1 MTQTR
6 LRKMCVRQSVLSS
19 THMTTLSIA
28 IRVVKKGFSCE
39 LNVCHKLV
47 SIWWMREQTCLQT
60 KECQVYQFES
70 STNISRQFENA
81 HQTILRLVSNSSF
94 LKSCDHPSEALRNFL
109 QLLRLFIR
117 QFTIPLCVNFLA
129 SRYFSV
135 AVAEIRYSNFL
146 PHSSAIVSFNLH
158 LRWVRP
164 KYTGS
169 RMLMVRPDLQVP
181 SISST
186 LKPYSEFFQPFWHH
200 PRVTSRIIFVSD
212 EQQDIP
218 NSVLFFNSS
227 PSRIFSNCLS
237 HKTPTSGWPFKFRS
251 RGTTG
256 SSMSDQYFGHVCRR
270 KRIHISGHSGFGFL
284 SHFWSVLHFS
294 WVSADTASPACPVQ
308 SGSLGMTSITFAPV
322 ICAADGSLF

>member
-1 MTQTR
+1 
-6 LRKMCVRQSVLSS
+6 MCVRQSVLSS

-28 IRVVKKGFSCE
+28 IREMNIGFSCE

-169 RMLMVRPDLQVP
+169 RNVNGSSRSTSSVHFFHIEAIFRILPAILT
-181 SISST
+181 SST
-186 LKPYSEFFQPFWHH
+186 CNVTNNLCFRWTTRHSQFGTFFQ
-200 PRVTSRIIFVSD
+200 
-212 EQQDIP
+212 
-218 NSVLFFNSS
+218 
-227 PSRIFSNCLS
+227 
-237 HKTPTSGWPFKFRS
+237 FKS
-251 RGTTG
+251 
-256 SSMSDQYFGHVCRR
+256 Q
-270 KRIHISGHSGFGFL
+270 
-284 SHFWSVLHFS
+284 
-294 WVSADTASPACPVQ
+294 
-308 SGSLGMTSITFAPV
+308 
-322 ICAADGSLF
+322 